1 MYLAHGSASHFL
13 HISSSYPLNV
23 HPIICDFSCFLILRF
38 VCKTRE
44 TTIDKQSL
52 SVIKYRCA
60 FLIADFMLPPPPA
73 LGCKQTAL

>member
-13 HISSSYPLNV
+13 HISSSYLLNI

-44 TTIDKQSL
+44 TTIDKQSPSL
-52 SVIKYRCA
+52 IKYHCA
-60 FLIADFMLPPPPA
+60 FLIADFMLPPPSA